1 MRSLWPP
8 LTWCRYYHWTRC
20 PPSPPSPLPL
30 NLMSLHPPPHLTRW
44 GRYFDYTQ
52 FPVPFI
58 LSPHPP
64 DVFNPPPL
72 IHLISSLLPPLTWWG
87 RYSYWTRCPL
97 SHSSSPPR
105 PHWHW
110 QRACVW
116 PDRTARW
123 RGAASDWP
131 QGHRTA
137 ACYHLPWCWSSLL
150 TDQNRGGAWGPAI
163 GTKELQK
170 VFSCTKQKCLM
181 ENKRHY
187 DSWHGNLLLASVL
200 EGQPLAR
207 SCWWTT
213 CSDSCHSYSYM
224 LVYTHCRPRSKFCKK

>member
-1 MRSLWPP
+1 MSLLWLNTVSTFPFIRSP
-8 LTWCRYYHWTRC
+8 LQSYEFTPSPDEVVTSTIHGVLCPTHPLSTSTWCVH
-20 PPSPPSPLPL
+20 PPSP
-30 NLMSLHPPPHLTRW
+30 
-44 GRYFDYTQ
+44 
-52 FPVPFI
+52 
-58 LSPHPP
+58 
-64 DVFNPPPL
+64 

-87 RYSYWTRCPL
+87 RYSDWTLCPL
-97 SHSSSPPR
+97 SHSSSLPR

-131 QGHRTA
+131 PGHRTA
-137 ACYHLPWCWSSLL
+137 ACYHLPWCWSSPL
-150 TDQNRGGAWGPAI
+150 TDQTRGGAWGPAI

-170 VFSCTKQKCLM
+170 VLCCTKVKSLM
-181 ENKRHY
+181 ENKRQY
-187 DSWHGNLLLASVL
+187 DSWHGNLLSASVL

-224 LVYTHCRPRSKFCKK
+224 PVYTHCRPKSKFCKK